1 MDNFELSR
9 RNTFA
14 GIGLD
19 RAAERRNDPEWVA
32 ARLSDPDTRL
42 VPLLRSRCLLRETR
56 SGATAVTLAPGTG
69 LLQANAPTLLG
80 IGAELT
86 YFSVSVDEATARAI
100 EQREQAE
107 FVGLRHAAAVLD
119 HHSAGLLAYAKAMHY
134 WQHRHRFCGVCGHG
148 NRLVEAGHRAECT
161 NPDCARHT
169 FPRIDPAIIVLVDD
183 GERCLLGRQPQWP
196 PGRYST
202 IAGYVE
208 PGESL
213 EDAVAREVAE
223 ETGVRIATASY
234 HSSQPWPF
242 PGTTMLGF
250 HASAS
255 DTAIRVGEEL
265 EDARWWQVDELRSAV
280 TNGELLLPFAYSIAY
295 RLIADWYRQ
304 TTGRDID
311 S

>member
-19 RAAERRNDPEWVA
+19 RAAEHRNDPEWVA
-32 ARLSDPDTRL
+32 ARLTDANTRL
-42 VPLLRSRCLLRETR
+42 VPLLRSRCLVRE
-56 SGATAVTLAPGTG
+56 SGSAAAAVTLAPEAE

-80 IGAELT
+80 IGAGHAW
-86 YFSVSVDEATARAI
+86 FSVSLDEATARTI
-100 EQREQAE
+100 ESREQAR

-119 HHSAGLLAYAKAMHY
+119 RHSAGLLAYAKAMHY
-134 WQHRHRFCGVCGHG
+134 WQHRHRFCGVCGHR

-196 PGRYST
+196 RGRYSA

-213 EDAVAREVAE
+213 EEAVTREVAE
-223 ETGVRIATASY
+223 ETGIRIATASY

-250 HASAS
+250 HASAA
-255 DTAIRVGEEL
+255 DTTIRVGEEL
-265 EDARWWQVDELRSAV
+265 EDARWWPIDELTSAV
-280 TNGELLLPFAYSIAY
+280 ASGELLLPFEYSIAY
-295 RLIADWYRQ
+295 RLIADWYRR
-304 TTGRDID
+304 TAGAEIV